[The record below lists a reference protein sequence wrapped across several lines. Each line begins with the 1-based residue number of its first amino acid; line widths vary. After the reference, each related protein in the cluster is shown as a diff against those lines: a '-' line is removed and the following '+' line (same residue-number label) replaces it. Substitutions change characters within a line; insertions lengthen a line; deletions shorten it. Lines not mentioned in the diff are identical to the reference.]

1 MNYMIN
7 NQFVASRLATFAKFE
22 DSIDQD
28 NLQLIINQLFVD
40 LEAGHSCSKLSDL
53 ALNIAMDSAGV
64 LDNLRQSGIVGVINF
79 HNNDNLL
86 NVNFNSGIFPLSI
99 IKTND
104 DHLIYI
110 SKYLAYE
117 VNIVKKIDQFNNA
130 VLIQNNSN
138 FTQCIDSLKQLSKDN
153 GLPNME
159 QLNAIITSATQQLS
173 IITGGPGTGKTTTVT
188 LLLWLLYQ
196 LYGNDL
202 QVMICAPTGKASSRV
217 KESIISSI
225 SYLEQKKLDTACF
238 NNLLTHDSFS
248 TIHKLLGYIHQSIY
262 FKHDANNPLDIDVL
276 IVDESSMISLPLFS
290 KLLSAC
296 DSKRIKHIIFLGDKH
311 QLSSVEEG
319 YVFASLLN
327 IKLLSIT
334 ELLISNRNQG
344 DIGRLAN
351 AILLQNYVEINII
364 INTSTQIKLIPAK
377 VSNLHHALFS
387 DENSLFMQY
396 LNFVAKLAVMHEINY
411 TFESNSVNNEVV
423 TDLALDN
430 KDEIYSKLFKQFT
443 TQSVLCLT
451 NVGRLGAQN
460 LNQYIEKH
468 VKLHLAVRD
477 EWYTGRPIIILENDY
492 SLGLNN
498 GDIGI
503 CMVNAGHVIVVF
515 ENGRECIPEI
525 LPKYSLAYAI
535 TVHKSQGSEYQH
547 VNIVLAGNNDN
558 GNAKDLLSRELIY
571 TAITRAKKS
580 IVIFGD
586 TTVLEHAIAKE
597 TIRNTGIDIIK
608 YHN

>member
-1 MNYMIN
+1 MNYMMN
-7 NQFVASRLATFAKFE
+7 NQFVAARLATFAKF
-22 DSIDQD
+22 DSSIDRN

-40 LEAGHSCSKLSDL
+40 LEAGHSCSKLSGL
-53 ALNIAMDSAGV
+53 ATNISMSSDV
-64 LDNLRQSGIVGVINF
+64 VFDILRQSGIVGVVNSPD
-79 HNNDNLL
+79 NDNLL
-86 NVNFNSGIFPLSI
+86 NVNFNSGIFPMSI
-99 IKTND
+99 MKIND
-104 DHLIYI
+104 DYLIYI

-117 VNIVKKIDQFNNA
+117 VNIVKKINQLNNA
-130 VLIQNNSN
+130 VSIYDNSN
-138 FTQCIDSLKQLSKDN
+138 FTQCIDSLKRLSKDS
-153 GLPNME
+153 GLPNIE
-159 QLNAIITSATQQLS
+159 QLNAIITSSTQQLS

-196 LYGNDL
+196 LYGNNL

-225 SYLEQKKLDTACF
+225 SYLEQKQLDTTCF
-238 NNLLTHDSFS
+238 NNLFTQDSFS

-296 DSKRIKHIIFLGDKH
+296 DSKRIKHIVFLGDKH

-327 IKLLSIT
+327 MKFLSIT
-334 ELLISNRNQG
+334 ELLVSNRNQG

-351 AILLQNYVEINII
+351 AILLQDYVEVNTI
-364 INTSTQIKLIPAK
+364 INASTQIKLIPAK
-377 VSNLHHALFS
+377 ISNLHQALFG
-387 DENSLFMQY
+387 DENGVFMQY
-396 LNFVAKLAVMHEINY
+396 LNFINHGVAI
-411 TFESNSVNNEVV
+411 
-423 TDLALDN
+423 DLTLDN
-430 KDEIYSKLFKQFT
+430 KDAIYSKLFKQFT
-443 TQSVLCLT
+443 QQIVLCLT

-460 LNQYIEKH
+460 LNQYIEKQ

-503 CMVNAGHVIVVF
+503 CTVNAGRVIVVF

-547 VNIVLAGNNDN
+547 VNIVLASNNDT

-580 IVIFGD
+580 ITIFGD
-586 TTVLEHAIAKE
+586 MVVLEYAIAKE
-597 TIRNTGIDIIK
+597 TIRNTGISD
-608 YHN
+608 